1 MSKRTNGI
9 IAQYAAVVIVRPIAM
24 IFASLMP
31 ISVIALSIVYKYNI
45 SPDDKVIL
53 PPIEAMPLML
63 TLDLGISI

>member
-1 MSKRTNGI
+1 
-9 IAQYAAVVIVRPIAM
+9 M

-31 ISVIALSIVYKYNI
+31 ISVIVLSIVYNYNI

-63 TLDLGISI
+63 ALYLGISI

>member
-31 ISVIALSIVYKYNI
+31 ISVIVLSIVNKYNMR
-45 SPDDKVIL
+45 PDSKVML
-53 PPIEAMPLML
+53 PPIEAIPLTL